1 MSTYPVAY
9 AQDPPQQRS
18 RLTVFFRYFM
28 TIPHQIWMMFYGIA
42 FFFAVIA
49 AWFAI
54 VITGRFPRGLYDFCA
69 GFLRFYHRFYT
80 YFLLVTDTF
89 PPFDGGEHPE
99 YPVQVRVAPPL
110 ESYSRV
116 KAFFR
121 LVLAIPIAIV
131 QYIFQLWAMA
141 VAVAI
146 WFVAVVAGRTSRG
159 LMDAMR
165 LPMAYIVRS
174 NAYFYLLTETWPPLD
189 EPAELTSG
197 SRPALQQAPE
207 AP

>member
-9 AQDPPQQRS
+9 AQDPPEKRS

-28 TIPHQIWMMFYGIA
+28 TIPHLIWAMFYGIA

-69 GFLRFYHRFYT
+69 GFLRFYHRVYA
-80 YFLLVTDTF
+80 YFLLVTDRY

-110 ESYSRV
+110 ESYSRL

-121 LVLAIPIAIV
+121 FILAIPIAIV
-131 QYIFQLWAMA
+131 QYVFQLWAFVVA
-141 VAVAI
+141 IAIWLVAVI
-146 WFVAVVAGRTSRG
+146 TGRTSRG
-159 LMDAMR
+159 LMDVMR
-165 LPMAYIVRS
+165 LPLAYIVRS

-189 EPAELTSG
+189 EQAELSPA
-197 SRPALQQAPE
+197 SQPALQRAPE